1 MAISPNL
8 SPWLIGAVLNSMEE
22 MVRYFG
28 VISTDQ
34 MEKLCHYH
42 LLISEWNTKIN
53 LVSRGDMENFWTKHI
68 VPSLC
73 INKVVQFAPGSSVI
87 DVGTGGGLP
96 GIPLAITNGAV
107 KFTLVDS
114 IGKKTSAVGDMVKK
128 LALNNVTVKNFRVEN
143 LGEKFDY
150 VVARAVSNLPTFLE
164 NIGGVCKKETR
175 IFYIRGNDFSDEME
189 KFGNIRVHNM
199 EKLLG
204 DTSFATKVIVEIYN
218 G

>member
-1 MAISPNL
+1 MD
-8 SPWLIGAVLNSMEE
+8 AVARCLD
-22 MVRYFG
+22 
-28 VISTDQ
+28 IIAADQ

-53 LVSRGDMENFWTKHI
+53 LISRGDMDNFWTKHI

-73 INKVVQFAPGSSVI
+73 INKVVQFVPGSSVI

-114 IGKKTSAVGDMVKK
+114 IGKKTFAVDDMVKK
-128 LALNNVTVKNFRVEN
+128 LALKNVTVKNLRVEG

-150 VVARAVSNLPTFLE
+150 VIARAVSNLSTFLK
-164 NIGGVCKKETR
+164 NIGSVCKKETR
-175 IFYIRGNDFSDEME
+175 IFYIRGNDFGDEM
-189 KFGNIRVHNM
+189 KKLGNIRIHNM
-199 EKLLG
+199 EKLLN
-204 DTSFATKVIVEIYN
+204 DANFTPKVIIEIYN
-218 G
+218 E